1 MATEQKLP
9 PEAVAVITG
18 ASTGIGKALA
28 VSLARKYKA
37 RLVINARGES
47 ELQETARLIVEQG
60 GQAEFIV
67 GDVANEEL
75 CKNLIT
81 TALDRFGKV
90 DLLVNNAGLA
100 IAGPV
105 TALNPADWRRVF
117 EVNFFSALNLTY
129 EVLPHFLEKGHG
141 KVVNIASVAGKVAF
155 PGSVCYAASKFA
167 MTGFSE
173 GFAAELAGRVDVI
186 TVCPGWV
193 RTEFFKKNNAFDDPS
208 AIARQ
213 ADLRGWLM
221 RNLLSISSEECAEE
235 VIKAIEKGGSREIVL
250 TLPGKIVERLAGVCP
265 PLTSY
270 LSTLIPA
277 ERRKQRN

>member
-173 GFAAELAGRVDVI
+173 GFAAELAGSVDVI